1 MIGFWMI
8 SNKTPNPQT
17 SLNAEINSIL
27 AKYVRFYK
35 HTAKTGCTIIPPN
48 VYSFC
53 LDAIDE
59 EKMIEVIKKY
69 GYDSYGS
76 LFSHSNIPMTRENLI
91 RICFEEVAI
100 WSGACSFFDQ
110 RLDEQGNTWLVFD
123 HRYGIKWSR
132 ILASAYS
139 EMIQQTLQRP
149 TEQNYTYI
157 PR

>member
-1 MIGFWMI
+1 MI
-8 SNKTPNPQT
+8 SKKTPNPQT

-76 LFSHSNIPMTRENLI
+76 LFSHSNIPCI
-91 RICFEEVAI
+91 
-100 WSGACSFFDQ
+100 G
-110 RLDEQGNTWLVFD
+110 
-123 HRYGIKWSR
+123 
-132 ILASAYS
+132 
-139 EMIQQTLQRP
+139 
-149 TEQNYTYI
+149 
-157 PR
+157 